1 MADDVNPA
9 LRAELEAAL
18 ALLAPQLRGLH
29 DLVLVSL
36 SADAKTEINAQIVS
50 RERRDALIRATI
62 AELDQA
68 VVARTALEADGYP
81 ALPTEEVV
89 GAVFTEMQG
98 ERTDLEIALD
108 LFVPEAAQGISIA
121 LGSPTAKP

>member
-1 MADDVNPA
+1 MADDINPA
-9 LRAELEAAL
+9 LRAEYNAAL
-18 ALLAPQLRGLH
+18 EILMPQLRGLH
-29 DLVLVSL
+29 DLALVSL
-36 SADAKTEINAQIVS
+36 SADAKTEINAQIVA
-50 RERRDALIRATI
+50 RERRESLIRATL

-81 ALPTEEVV
+81 MLPTEEVV

-121 LGSPTAKP
+121 LGTPASKT